1 MLQIHHMFR
10 QPWGDLLRATSRYVQ
25 HLSRVE
31 SFFLVSWSRNKF
43 NLCSSWIHYLCFLG
57 PFTLQSSLK
66 NHNQKT
72 TEISWR
78 VVSQLF
84 VSLVTSSKF
93 HDFQYYYM
101 KVSEFITL
109 ILTSLKFITTL
120 KSPSICFKHHKLS
133 NIKREIVSFSLSDS
147 KLVLSFSVNVIYSH
161 SFSQIQNPKV
171 ILIPAI
177 LMCISPVHLD
187 GSVPKT
193 HSDSTLHCQDD
204 YYYCCCCCY
213 FYYYC

>member
-66 NHNQKT
+66 NHIQKT

-133 NIKREIVSFSLSDS
+133 NIKRELWVFLSLTPNWFSPSQLMSFIVTHFLRSKTQKLSWFLQFSCA
-147 KLVLSFSVNVIYSH
+147 YH
-161 SFSQIQNPKV
+161 
-171 ILIPAI
+171 
-177 LMCISPVHLD
+177 
-187 GSVPKT
+187 
-193 HSDSTLHCQDD
+193 
-204 YYYCCCCCY
+204 
-213 FYYYC
+213 